1 MTAPNWST
9 ADLPPDPWH
18 NGDPEGPDDVFTADP
33 IWGLPGTE
41 RVAIEERR
49 RANERE
55 SQEGSQ

>member
-1 MTAPNWST
+1 MKW
-9 ADLPPDPWH
+9 ADLIPTTDPWH
-18 NGDPEGPDDVFTADP
+18 IGEPEQVDDVFTADP

-49 RANERE
+49 RTTARE